1 MEDDDPHQP
10 STGAMTSKVKGQ
22 GRVISLSRLDPM
34 LYLLSLAADG
44 GIPCRPNPAATLLVL
59 MTLTLLECVVD
70 FSCGMLLWSQ
80 LQVWTGLQMRRKVQ
94 RRRQMLLLWMFQ
106 LLHQVIPSDLARI
119 KLQTRAVASNFVV
132 HLSQ

>member
-44 GIPCRPNPAATLLVL
+44 GIPCRLNPAATLLVL